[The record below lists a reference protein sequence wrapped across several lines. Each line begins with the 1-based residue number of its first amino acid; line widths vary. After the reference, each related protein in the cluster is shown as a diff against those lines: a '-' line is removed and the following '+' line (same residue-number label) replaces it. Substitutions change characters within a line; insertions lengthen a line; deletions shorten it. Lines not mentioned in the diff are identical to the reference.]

1 MDRLTVPIDPLH
13 LSAQLSPHS
22 RALPLY
28 AIAADNVHSLRSS
41 GLTIDPDPGIPGNRR
56 EVPRFGR
63 QFLQV
68 ESV

>member
-28 AIAADNVHSLRSS
+28 AIAAGTWPS
-41 GLTIDPDPGIPGNRR
+41 
-56 EVPRFGR
+56 
-63 QFLQV
+63 
-68 ESV
+68 